1 MRTFREHLFHE
12 NTMQKNCN
20 GFVFLYEE
28 KQIIAALRAWL
39 LDAKI
44 EVLEDSDKVEFVL
57 GILYNELR
65 KPHDRIV
72 PANKSKV

>member
-1 MRTFREHLFHE
+1 
-12 NTMQKNCN
+12 MQKNCN

-57 GILYNELR
+57 GILDNELR

-72 PANKSKV
+72 PAKPITETKP